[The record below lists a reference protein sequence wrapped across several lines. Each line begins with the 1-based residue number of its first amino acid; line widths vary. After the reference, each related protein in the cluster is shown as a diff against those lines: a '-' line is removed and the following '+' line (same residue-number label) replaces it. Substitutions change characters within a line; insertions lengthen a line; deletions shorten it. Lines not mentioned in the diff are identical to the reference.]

1 MEFESVNV
9 DLHDQLSSVSAAKM
23 FLEEETNSLQS
34 EMDNS
39 TLVLE
44 KGKVKLNGI
53 LREMETSFSQ
63 QGP

>member
-9 DLHDQLSSVSAAKM
+9 DLQDQLSSVFAAKM

-34 EMDNS
+34 EMDKS